1 MGVIRAATVVWSNAL
16 CMSTEDCKK
25 AEVNH
30 AVTRMDVLIASF
42 SFHGHA
48 VGTLLV
54 SVRG

>member
-1 MGVIRAATVVWSNAL
+1 MGVIRAAIVVWSNAL